1 MTHTS
6 ETDASTAP
14 PTTAPAA
21 APTGAQVAAATAH
34 LDELVERARVLA
46 ATGGRRVL
54 GLAGTPGAGKSTVSG
69 ALLTALGDDAVLVGM
84 DGFHLANEELVRLG
98 RRDRKGAPDTFDVE
112 GYVALLDRI
121 RAGHEV
127 YAPRFDRGL
136 EESIGSAVLVP
147 AGVPLVITEGNYLLH
162 DAFGW
167 DAVASRLDEI
177 WFLDVDAEE
186 RRERL
191 IARRLSHG
199 HASDEA
205 VAWVRE
211 VDERNAA
218 VVERGRH
225 RADLVVTVSDAP
237 AGVVDHHEGAAS

>member
-6 ETDASTAP
+6 ENDA
-14 PTTAPAA
+14 TT
-21 APTGAQVAAATAH
+21 AAATVH
-34 LDELVERARVLA
+34 LDDLVARARQLA
-46 ATGGRRVL
+46 ASGERRIL
-54 GLAGTPGAGKSTVSG
+54 GVAGTPGAGKSTVSD
-69 ALLTALGDDAVLVGM
+69 ALLAALGDDAVLVGM

-112 GYVALLDRI
+112 GYIALLDRI

-127 YAPRFDRGL
+127 YAPRFDRTL

-162 DAFGW
+162 DEFGW
-167 DAVASRLDEI
+167 DAVASRLDEV
-177 WFLDVDAEE
+177 WFLDIDSPA

-191 IARRLSHG
+191 VARRLSHD
-199 HASDEA
+199 HPYDEA

-211 VDERNAA
+211 VDERNAL
-218 VVERGRH
+218 VVERGRE
-225 RADLVVTVSDAP
+225 RADLVVTVSDAA
-237 AGVVDHHEGAAS
+237 AGGVGHHEGASS

>member
-6 ETDASTAP
+6 ENDA
-14 PTTAPAA
+14 TT
-21 APTGAQVAAATAH
+21 AAATVH
-34 LDELVERARVLA
+34 LDDLVARARQLA
-46 ATGGRRVL
+46 ASGERRIL
-54 GLAGTPGAGKSTVSG
+54 GVAGTPGAGKSTVSD
-69 ALLTALGDDAVLVGM
+69 ALLAALGDDAVLVGM

-112 GYVALLDRI
+112 GYIALLDRI

-127 YAPRFDRGL
+127 YAPRFDRTL

-162 DAFGW
+162 DEFGW
-167 DAVASRLDEI
+167 DAVASRLDEV
-177 WFLDVDAEE
+177 WFLDIDSPA

-191 IARRLSHG
+191 VARRLSHD
-199 HASDEA
+199 HPYDEA

-211 VDERNAA
+211 VDERNAL
-218 VVERGRH
+218 VVERGRE
-225 RADLVVTVSDAP
+225 RADLVVTVSDVA
-237 AGVVDHHEGAAS
+237 AGGVGHHEGASS

>member
-6 ETDASTAP
+6 ETAAT
-14 PTTAPAA
+14 PAA
-21 APTGAQVAAATAH
+21 ATVRI
-34 LDELVERARVLA
+34 DDLVDRARTLV
-46 ATGGRRVL
+46 ATGERRVL
-54 GLAGTPGAGKSTVSG
+54 GIAGTPGAGKSTVSD
-69 ALLTALGDDAVLVGM
+69 ALLAALGDDAILVGM

-112 GYVALLDRI
+112 GYIALLDRI

-147 AGVPLVITEGNYLLH
+147 ARVPLVITEGNYLLH
-162 DAFGW
+162 DEFGW
-167 DAVASRLDEI
+167 DAVASRLDEV
-177 WFLDVDAEE
+177 WFLDIDSPA
-186 RRERL
+186 RRKRL
-191 IARRLSHG
+191 VARRLSHD
-199 HASDEA
+199 HPYDEA

-211 VDERNAA
+211 VDERNAL
-218 VVERGRH
+218 VVERGRD

-237 AGVVDHHEGAAS
+237 VGPHEGAF

>member
-6 ETDASTAP
+6 ENDA
-14 PTTAPAA
+14 TTA
-21 APTGAQVAAATAH
+21 TATVH
-34 LDELVERARVLA
+34 LDDLVARARQLA
-46 ATGGRRVL
+46 ASGERRIL
-54 GLAGTPGAGKSTVSG
+54 GVAGTPGAGKSTVSD
-69 ALLTALGDDAVLVGM
+69 ALLAALGDDAVLVGM

-112 GYVALLDRI
+112 GYIALLDRI

-147 AGVPLVITEGNYLLH
+147 ARVPLVITEGNYLLH
-162 DAFGW
+162 DEFGW
-167 DAVASRLDEI
+167 DAVASRLDEV
-177 WFLDVDAEE
+177 WFLDIDSPA
-186 RRERL
+186 RRKRL
-191 IARRLSHG
+191 VARRLSHD
-199 HASDEA
+199 HPYDEA

-211 VDERNAA
+211 VDERNAL
-218 VVERGRH
+218 VVERGRD

-237 AGVVDHHEGAAS
+237 VGPHEGAF

>member
-6 ETDASTAP
+6 ENDA
-14 PTTAPAA
+14 TTA
-21 APTGAQVAAATAH
+21 TATVH
-34 LDELVERARVLA
+34 LDDLVARARQLA
-46 ATGGRRVL
+46 ASGERRIL
-54 GLAGTPGAGKSTVSG
+54 GVAGTPGAGKSTVSD
-69 ALLTALGDDAVLVGM
+69 ALLAALGDDAVLVGM

-112 GYVALLDRI
+112 GYIALLDRI

-136 EESIGSAVLVP
+136 EEPIGSAVLVP
-147 AGVPLVITEGNYLLH
+147 ARVPLVITEGNYLLH
-162 DAFGW
+162 DEFGW
-167 DAVASRLDEI
+167 DAVASRLDEV
-177 WFLDVDAEE
+177 WFLDIDSPA

-191 IARRLSHG
+191 VARRLSHD
-199 HASDEA
+199 HPYDEA

-211 VDERNAA
+211 VDERNAL
-218 VVERGRH
+218 VVERGRD

-237 AGVVDHHEGAAS
+237 VGPPEGAF